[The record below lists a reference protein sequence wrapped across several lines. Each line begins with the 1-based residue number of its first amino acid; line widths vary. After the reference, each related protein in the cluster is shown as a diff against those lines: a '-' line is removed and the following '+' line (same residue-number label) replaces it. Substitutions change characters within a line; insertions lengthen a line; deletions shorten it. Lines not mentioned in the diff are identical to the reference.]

1 MKQAVT
7 GCSPSVHRSVTVGRE
22 ILRALVPV
30 ELDQARKYVEE
41 LPELLARDFGDLP
54 IDRIRPEVKVVGG
67 WLFSVARF
75 YDFVPVLADRYA
87 RERLRDLLGRGAP

>member
-1 MKQAVT
+1 
-7 GCSPSVHRSVTVGRE
+7 
-22 ILRALVPV
+22 
-30 ELDQARKYVEE
+30 
-41 LPELLARDFGDLP
+41 
-54 IDRIRPEVKVVGG
+54 VKVVGG